1 MCCAAKVQTVSS
13 VEELQKTTPIVL
25 VRATKKVMEI
35 MKVPRVHRNLGVDG
49 GGAE

>member
-25 VRATKKVMEI
+25 VRATKKGHGDYESA
-35 MKVPRVHRNLGVDG
+35 KST
-49 GGAE
+49 